1 MPNHDLKAEEY
12 RARARAATA
21 AADSATLTRVR
32 ERHEQAARTWAD
44 LAEAED
50 ARVVT
55 RRAAGRPAPV
65 DVERPEALDVETAT

>member
-12 RARARAATA
+12 RARARAASV
-21 AADSATLTRVR
+21 AADSAVLARVR

-55 RRAAGRPAPV
+55 RRAASRPAPV
-65 DVERPEALDVETAT
+65 DAEQPAPLDAEPVT